1 VTEHVTL
8 EAAPMAFSEK
18 DTEEERRSERPA
30 RLLEAG
36 SYPDKGLTLTEDD
49 LDGIVA
55 RFAEGIPVKVEH
67 RDSPLDPLGHVKRVW
82 REGTALL
89 GTLAFPDDLAAFLRR
104 RGAAKLSVGLTR
116 DPLALTEVSLVLKPR
131 VASATLMEQEDVS
144 AEVARLRAALRD
156 QAVSA
161 DIAAFKAQG
170 RLVPASEDAARALL
184 AAPEGATVTLTDR
197 PDSPLSVAETFRR
210 FLAAQPP
217 VVTLGEV
224 ALGAQGGGETGFSQ
238 YEHMF
243 LSSLGADPAKV
254 AALIRAERAGQTKG
268 ETHAH

>member
-1 VTEHVTL
+1 MTEHVTL
-8 EAAPMAFSEK
+8 EAAPMAFS
-18 DTEEERRSERPA
+18 EEERRSERPA

-55 RFAEGIPVKVEH
+55 RFAEGVPVKVEH

-82 REGTALL
+82 REGAALL

-161 DIAAFKAQG
+161 DIATFKAQG

-184 AAPEGATVTLTDR
+184 AAPEGATVTLADR

-238 YEHMF
+238 YEHTF
-243 LSSLGADPAKV
+243 LSRLGADPAKV

-268 ETHAH
+268 DTHAH